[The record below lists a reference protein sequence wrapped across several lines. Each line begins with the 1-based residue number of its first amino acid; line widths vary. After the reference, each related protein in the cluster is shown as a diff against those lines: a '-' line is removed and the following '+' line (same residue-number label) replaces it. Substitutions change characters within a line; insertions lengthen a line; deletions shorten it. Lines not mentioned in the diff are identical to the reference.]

1 MKSSIELKKNEIIDS
16 HTHCGGVL
24 LSNLLSGSYPY
35 SQNTLDLVRKM
46 YTNKVKY
53 SICFPFPVGEQY
65 GGLFTPELYNGVLAK
80 EVYTFGDNSL
90 LPFAFIRLDDTLSRQ
105 IKYIEQLL
113 KDYSFYGIKIYPPC
127 DKYCLCDHYVEK
139 SLTPFLIAHDFPL
152 ISHTSFSGFGN
163 PDIILRFAEIHPNI
177 RITLA
182 HAARFKSTVLSQ
194 LMHFPNVFIDC
205 SPLHML
211 CAVMQK
217 KIKKDNEVF
226 NNFSFDNPPQLLFQL
241 ATMFPDQLI
250 WGTDSPCTFLTNF
263 SENAIA
269 DYSPQYSYESE
280 ISVLHSLPESYIHKI
295 ANINTLRFLNG

>member
-1 MKSSIELKKNEIIDS
+1 MKSSIELKKDEIIDS

-46 YTNKVKY
+46 HTNKVRY
-53 SICFPFPVGEQY
+53 SICFPFPLGELL
-65 GGLFTPELYNGVLAK
+65 GGLFTPELYNSVLAK

-105 IKYIEQLL
+105 LVHIEKLL
-113 KDYSFYGIKIYPPC
+113 NDYSFYGIKIYPPC
-127 DKYCLCDHYVEK
+127 DKYCLYDYHVEK
-139 SLTPFLIAHDFPL
+139 TLSSFLIAHDLPL
-152 ISHTSFSGFGN
+152 ISHTSFSGYGN
-163 PDIILRFAEIHPNI
+163 PDNILRFAESHPKI

-182 HAARFKSTVLSQ
+182 HAARFKPTVLSKII
-194 LMHFPNVFIDC
+194 HFPNVFIDC

-211 CAVMQK
+211 CTVMQN
-217 KIKKDNEVF
+217 KIKRDNEVF
-226 NNFSFDNPPQLLFQL
+226 DDFSFDNPPQVLFQL
-241 ATMFPDQLI
+241 ATMFPNQLI

-263 SENAIA
+263 AENAIA
-269 DYSPQYSYESE
+269 EYSPQYSYESE
-280 ISVLHSLPESYIHKI
+280 ISTLHFLPVSVIQQI